1 MSFLKREKTSMFFV
15 NSSGFL
21 PFWKRFTYC
30 LHQHKKCPKT
40 QNPGADKNCLQNIQK
55 VLDLCGFYG
64 YYMSRYSGIVQSVE
78 QRTVNPYVT
87 GSSPVARATIYV
99 AKSLISRRFFFH
111 FSLYIFR
118 KNTIKKHLNS
128 ARYNHKII
136 HLLYGIFSIAGQN
149 RYTRIYKAFRML
161 LNCWHT
167 DTKKSSAYVIHL
179 LYQRNIQ
186 TSGYL

>member
-1 MSFLKREKTSMFFV
+1 MRIHLSYWGSHEKWCME
-15 NSSGFL
+15 
-21 PFWKRFTYC
+21 
-30 LHQHKKCPKT
+30 
-40 QNPGADKNCLQNIQK
+40 I
-55 VLDLCGFYG
+55 GFYIF
-64 YYMSRYSGIVQSVE
+64 YICSLKHTFDIRVFIMHLKNLRKPAEIRRFLTNQFI
-78 QRTVNPYVT
+78 TVNPYVT

-161 LNCWHT
+161 LNC
-167 DTKKSSAYVIHL
+167 
-179 LYQRNIQ
+179 
-186 TSGYL
+186 